1 MNINDLRRRNKQVL
15 VDHAFVIYG
24 ITPEKSLRK
33 SEWVDYLIDGGNFEL
48 MLEKLKLGSASV
60 VDCLPKLPG
69 RAAQIYN
76 DLVSAIR
83 MREVA

>member
-1 MNINDLRRRNKQVL
+1 MNIDDLRRRNKQVL

-48 MLEKLKLGSASV
+48 MLEMFKWCRESV
-60 VDCLPKLPG
+60 FNGMPKPSD
-69 RAAQIYN
+69 RAGQIYN